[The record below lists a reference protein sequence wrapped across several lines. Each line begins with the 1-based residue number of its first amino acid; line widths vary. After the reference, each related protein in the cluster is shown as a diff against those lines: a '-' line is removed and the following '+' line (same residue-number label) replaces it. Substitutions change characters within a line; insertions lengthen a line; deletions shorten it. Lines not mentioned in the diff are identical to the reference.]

1 MSALENHSEAAKA
14 YRDVAAQIRDRNPS
28 LAETLLL
35 LSQTQAKSAIAL
47 KRILKLAPADLR
59 QVFPSSS
66 SASTASSA
74 AATTNTTSSISQKE
88 RLRAA
93 VRGALGS
100 RHPHEADI
108 SESQFLGDASSTKEG
123 SAQIIS
129 SSDDD
134 HAKTEEGGTLL
145 AGSEDSSTNPVDEM

>member
-1 MSALENHSEAAKA
+1 MFLC
-14 YRDVAAQIRDRNPS
+14 VAS

-59 QVFPSSS
+59 QAFPSS
-66 SASTASSA
+66 TSSA
-74 AATTNTTSSISQKE
+74 ASIISNSTNNTAAMSQKE

-108 SESQFLGDASSTKEG
+108 SESQFLGDASSTVTKNTTQSISAADAATG
-123 SAQIIS
+123 SRE
-129 SSDDD
+129 DDGSR
-134 HAKTEEGGTLL
+134 TEEGGTLL
-145 AGSEDSSTNPVDEM
+145 AESQDSDSNPVDEM